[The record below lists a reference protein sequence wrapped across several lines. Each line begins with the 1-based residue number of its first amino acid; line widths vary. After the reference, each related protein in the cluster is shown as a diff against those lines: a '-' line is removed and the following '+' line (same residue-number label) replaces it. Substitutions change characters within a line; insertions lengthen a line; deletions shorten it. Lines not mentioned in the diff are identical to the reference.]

1 MNEAVKTITR
11 TFPRKLGGQLDAIYL
26 YGSMAQGYHQAG
38 RSDVNLLIVVADG
51 TNIHAL
57 RTLFLP
63 VWEKYGRALRRA
75 PLIAHKSAF
84 VRHLQACPML
94 AHHLAREGR
103 QLYGAPDLL
112 DQYLPPVAPHETY
125 AYLASTAMWA
135 SAALAPDL
143 LDSETA
149 AAASARL
156 RRLLQQIHDEA
167 APEDETAAQLFA
179 RLQHFLE
186 PIVAKL
192 PIVQQWTRTKAP
204 AATSPLLPGLQT
216 IYKEADKM
224 VLVFARLVPQQI
236 VRTDWQKL
244 SERLA
249 GHCSGLYVTSVDQ
262 LCLILTYE
270 NPLDLLL
277 RRYQHNWGPDFL
289 PSLAASPR
297 QIMRH
302 AASLPSHILVDTLP
316 NAYLTMPADDD
327 ESLHKLI
334 HDFQNRMLNIQLE
347 HELLGRLQ
355 GLERFVPPAP
365 VPGRDTP
372 PRQRLDAI
380 FQHLDWWT
388 EYYVEQMRKRES

>member
-11 TFPRKLGGQLDAIYL
+11 SFPRRLGGQLEAIYL
-26 YGSMAQGYHQAG
+26 YSSMAQDYHQG
-38 RSDVNLLIVVADG
+38 GQSDVNLLIVVADG
-51 TNIHAL
+51 TNIYAL
-57 RTLFLP
+57 RSLFLP
-63 VWEKYGRALRRA
+63 VWEKYDSVLQRA

-84 VRHLQACPML
+84 ARHLQVNPIL
-94 AHHLAREGR
+94 AHYLAREGQ

-112 DQYLPPVAPHETY
+112 DQFLPSVAPHEVY
-125 AYLASTAMWA
+125 ASLAAAAMQS

-143 LDSETA
+143 VDPETA

-156 RRLLQQIHDEA
+156 RRLLQQIHSEEA
-167 APEDETAAQLFA
+167 LADETAVQLFA
-179 RLQHFLE
+179 RLHHSLG

-192 PIVQQWTRTKAP
+192 PVVQQWPHSKAP

-224 VLVFARLVPQQI
+224 VLVLSRLTPQQI
-236 VRTDWQKL
+236 VRTEWQKL

-249 GHCSGLYVTSVDQ
+249 GHCNGLYVTSVDQ

-289 PSLAASPR
+289 PSLVLSLR
-297 QIMRH
+297 SILRH
-302 AASLPSHILVDTLP
+302 AARLPSHILVDALP
-316 NAYLTMPADDD
+316 NVYLTMPADDD
-327 ESLHKLI
+327 ENLHKLI
-334 HDFQNRMLNIQLE
+334 HDFQNRMLNIRLE
-347 HELLGRLQ
+347 HELIARLQ
-355 GLERFVPPAP
+355 GLERFEPPAP

-388 EYYVEQMRKRES
+388 EYYVEQMQKHES